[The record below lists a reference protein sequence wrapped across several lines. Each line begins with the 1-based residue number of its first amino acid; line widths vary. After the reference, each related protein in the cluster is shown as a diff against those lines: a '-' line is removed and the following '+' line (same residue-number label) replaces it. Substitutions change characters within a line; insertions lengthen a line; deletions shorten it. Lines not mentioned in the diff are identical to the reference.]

1 MGANVFRH
9 LIENKSLNVLHL
21 PPPPLEF
28 SIFPIKAQKED
39 IVRVPDFYQQVVQRK
54 GFCIHSVIFLYEGSE
69 PVGSQ

>member
-39 IVRVPDFYQQVVQRK
+39 IVRVPDFYQQTVQ
-54 GFCIHSVIFLYEGSE
+54 
-69 PVGSQ
+69 